1 MYPTR
6 PLVMGDHRDSGA
18 AIEELGYVISLDGEM
33 YNRFNKK
40 RKKTVVGGYDVWQV
54 MYQKGLAKTRTL
66 RCNIGVYSAWLEDRD
81 TIGYN
86 IHHVNHCVTDNHL
99 FNLVKLDNR
108 DHISYHMAF
117 DRLSNKN
124 QVILLK
130 VFQYIGKLYFNKAYS
145 ISRIFGEEKSRDQIL
160 DLYKKFEKEIMR
172 LIEAVMNNSA
182 SLDWLLYSLGCEV
195 GEVKDGEFTQEQIDR
210 FLKSYK
216 EQTNDFKS
224 KN

>member
-6 PLVMGDHRDSGA
+6 PLVMGNHRDSGA
-18 AIEELGYVISLDGEM
+18 ATEGFGYVISLDGEM

-40 RKKTVVGGYDVWQV
+40 RKKTVVYRYDVWQV
-54 MYQKGLAKTRTL
+54 MYQKGLAQTRPL

-86 IHHVNHCVTDNHL
+86 IHHVNHCITDNHL
-99 FNLVKLDNR
+99 FNLVKLVER
-108 DHISYHMAF
+108 DHLDYHNAF

-130 VFQYIGKLYFNKAYS
+130 VFEHIGRFYLNKAYS
-145 ISRIFGEEKSRDQIL
+145 IGEEKIL
-160 DLYKKFEKEIMR
+160 DLYKKFEKAIMK

-182 SLDWLLYSLGCEV
+182 WLLYSL
-195 GEVKDGEFTQEQIDR
+195 DGEFTQEQIDQL
-210 FLKSYK
+210 LK
-216 EQTNDFKS
+216 EGTNGKS

>member
-6 PLVMGDHRDSGA
+6 PLVMGNHRDSGA
-18 AIEELGYVISLDGEM
+18 ATEGFGYVISLDGEM

-40 RKKTVVGGYDVWQV
+40 RKKTVVYRYDVWQV

-86 IHHVNHCVTDNHL
+86 IHHVNHCITDNHL
-99 FNLVKLDNR
+99 FNLVKLVER
-108 DHISYHMAF
+108 DHLDYHNAF

-130 VFQYIGKLYFNKAYS
+130 VFEHIGRFYLNKAYS
-145 ISRIFGEEKSRDQIL
+145 IGEEKIL
-160 DLYKKFEKEIMR
+160 DLYKKFEKAIMK

-182 SLDWLLYSLGCEV
+182 WLLYSL
-195 GEVKDGEFTQEQIDR
+195 DGEFTQEQIDQL
-210 FLKSYK
+210 LK
-216 EQTNDFKS
+216 EETNGKS